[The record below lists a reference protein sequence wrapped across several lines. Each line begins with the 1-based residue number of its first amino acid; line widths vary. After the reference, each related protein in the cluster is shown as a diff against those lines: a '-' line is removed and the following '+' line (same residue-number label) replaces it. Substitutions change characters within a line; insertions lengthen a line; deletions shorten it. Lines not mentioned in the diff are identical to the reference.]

1 MNFDQ
6 KIVTYRELSLQEQ
19 YHAVHEFQSHDY
31 QYISAP
37 LFLGVFARLSRL
49 YHFLIPRRK
58 NKVRRLILK
67 TAERRKRGRFFE
79 GNVPRLRLKLK
90 PDFLRRFLLRRSL
103 RREDDSFK
111 K

>member
-58 NKVRRLILK
+58 NVDDIV
-67 TAERRKRGRFFE
+67 TT
-79 GNVPRLRLKLK
+79 VPAPATLPKS
-90 PDFLRRFLLRRSL
+90 SL
-103 RREDDSFK
+103 RSTIK
-111 K
+111 SNNSYASTK